1 MTCPRRP
8 RKRFIAA
15 SCDRKKMQKAWEFA
29 RGDAAF
35 EDKVVID

>member
-1 MTCPRRP
+1 MPAPAKKAIYCGFLR
-8 RKRFIAA
+8 RKR
-15 SCDRKKMQKAWEFA
+15 MQKAWEFA